1 MKVIVNRKEFIQ
13 ALSLGSSFSG
23 KNKALM
29 ALDYTRLVF
38 KDNKCKITSNDGEMA
53 ITTTYLMQDFMLGD
67 DTMYVEAK
75 TMLNALKSIKEEEV
89 TIDFSEQSCV
99 IKHKRGVFDI
109 PYGDVDSYPI
119 PQMDKD
125 STILSVDSETL
136 FNWLKEAR
144 LFVADDQL
152 RPVMNGVYLF
162 IRDNQ
167 IGVCASDGHRLYA
180 DSKNYDSDSN
190 VDAILSSKAISTLLD
205 TINNTENTTIYFGER
220 NVAFKAGDTSIMC
233 RKIDGRYPNFKSVIP
248 QTHNFSV
255 ECNKED
261 FVESISRCLIMANQS
276 SLIRMTINHNSNSM
290 ELVAE
295 DIDFSRKGQ
304 EFVDVENNTL
314 TSGAHLE
321 MGFKGTFANVCM
333 GAISSDKVRLELMD
347 ASRPIVMK
355 DLDNECKTILLM
367 PMCL

>member
-38 KDNKCKITSNDGEMA
+38 KENKCKIASNDGEMA
-53 ITTTYLMQDFMLGD
+53 ITTTYTTSDYMMGE
-67 DTMYVEAK
+67 DTVYIEAK

-89 TIDFSEQSCV
+89 AIDFDEKSCV
-99 IKHKRGVFDI
+99 IKHKRGVFNI
-109 PYGDVDSYPI
+109 PYGDVDAYPI

-125 STILSVDSETL
+125 STILSVDSEAL
-136 FNWLKEAR
+136 FNWMKEAR
-144 LFVADDQL
+144 QFVADDQL

-162 IRDNQ
+162 VRDNT

-180 DSKNYDSDSN
+180 DSKHYDSDAN
-190 VDAILSSKAISTLLD
+190 VDVILSAKAISTLLD
-205 TINNTENTTIYFGER
+205 TINNTESTTMYFGER

-248 QTHNFSV
+248 QSHNFSV
-255 ECNKED
+255 ECNKEE
-261 FVESISRCLIMANQS
+261 FVESVSRCLIMANQT
-276 SLIRMTINHNSNSM
+276 SLIRMTISTDNSM

-304 EFVDVENNTL
+304 EFVEVENNTL

-321 MGFKGTFANVCM
+321 IGFNGTFANVCM
-333 GAISSDKVRLELMD
+333 GAISSDKVRLELTD

-355 DLDNECKTILLM
+355 DLDNETKTMILM
-367 PMCL
+367 PMML

>member
-1 MKVIVNRKEFIQ
+1 MKVIVNRKDFLQ
-13 ALSLGSSFSG
+13 SLSLGSSFSG
-23 KNKALM
+23 KNKALA

-38 KDNKCKITSNDGEMA
+38 NGNVCRITSNDGEMA
-53 ITTTYLMQDFMLGD
+53 ITTTYILKDAMVGE

-75 TMLNALKSIKEEEV
+75 TLINALKSIKEDELTIGFEEK
-89 TIDFSEQSCV
+89 SCV
-99 IKHKRGVFDI
+99 VKHSRGVFNV
-109 PYGDVDSYPI
+109 PYGDVDTYPI

-125 STILSVDSETL
+125 STNLSVESETL

-144 LFVADDQL
+144 QFVADDQL
-152 RPVMNGVYLF
+152 RPVMNGVYLYV
-162 IRDNQ
+162 RDNQ
-167 IGVCASDGHRLYA
+167 IGVCASDGHKLYA
-180 DSKNYDSDSN
+180 DSKPYNSDAM

-205 TINNTENTTIYFGER
+205 TINNTENTTIFFGER
-220 NVAFKAGDTSIMC
+220 NVAFKAGNTSIMC

-248 QTHNFSV
+248 STYKFSV

-276 SLIRMTINHNSNSM
+276 SLIRMKVNTDTSM

-314 TSGAHLE
+314 KNGHLE
-321 MGFKGTFANVCM
+321 IGFKGTFANICM
-333 GAISSDKVRLELMD
+333 SAISSDKVRFELTD
-347 ASRPIVMK
+347 ATRAIVMK
-355 DLDNECKTILLM
+355 DLDNEDKTLLLM
-367 PMCL
+367 PMAIQ

>member
-38 KDNKCKITSNDGEMA
+38 KENKCKITSNDGEMA
-53 ITTTYLMQDFMLGD
+53 ITTTYTTSDYMLGE
-67 DTMYVEAK
+67 DTVYIEAK

-89 TIDFSEQSCV
+89 AINFDEKSCV
-99 IKHKRGVFDI
+99 IKHKRGVFNI
-109 PYGDVDSYPI
+109 PYGDVDVYPI

-125 STILSVDSETL
+125 STILSVDSEAL
-136 FNWLKEAR
+136 FNWMKEAR
-144 LFVADDQL
+144 QFVADDQL

-162 IRDNQ
+162 VRDNT

-180 DSKNYDSDSN
+180 DSKHYDSDAN
-190 VDAILSSKAISTLLD
+190 VDVILSAKAISTLLD
-205 TINNTENTTIYFGER
+205 TINNTEHTTIYFGER

-248 QTHNFSV
+248 QSHNFSV

-276 SLIRMTINHNSNSM
+276 SLIRMTINSDSNSM

-314 TSGAHLE
+314 KNGHLE
-321 MGFKGTFANVCM
+321 IGFKGTFANVCM
-333 GAISSDKVRLELMD
+333 SAISSDKVRFELTD
-347 ASRPIVMK
+347 ATRPIVMK
-355 DLDNECKTILLM
+355 DLDNETKNLILM
-367 PMCL
+367 PMML